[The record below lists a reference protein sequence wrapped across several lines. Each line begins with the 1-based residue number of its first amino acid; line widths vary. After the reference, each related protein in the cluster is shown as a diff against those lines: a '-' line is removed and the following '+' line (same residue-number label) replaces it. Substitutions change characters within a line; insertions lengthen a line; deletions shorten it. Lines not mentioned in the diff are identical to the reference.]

1 MELNPFL
8 KYNTLMLKELVL
20 VVCNVVKGML
30 LVLADRETILELYLP
45 GFSFNIQHKI
55 VNAFEAGDN
64 RKAVI
69 LDFKD
74 WAAKQVLLMVK
85 GMKILGTLI
94 EIFKKKSKC
103 CRRFK
108 LD

>member
-1 MELNPFL
+1 
-8 KYNTLMLKELVL
+8 
-20 VVCNVVKGML
+20 
-30 LVLADRETILELYLP
+30 
-45 GFSFNIQHKI
+45 

-64 RKAVI
+64 RKAVAI

-74 WAAKQVLLMVK
+74 WAAKTGATYGK

-94 EIFKKKSKC
+94 ESTFQEKKRTC

-108 LD
+108 LDQPNNYRSIRYADVLLMAAEAYNRSGLSDVKARGYLK

>member
-1 MELNPFL
+1 
-8 KYNTLMLKELVL
+8 MLKLVL
-20 VVCNVVKGML
+20 VVCNVV
-30 LVLADRETILELYLP
+30 RECSCWFSGPRNYTGTLFTS
-45 GFSFNIQHKI
+45 GFSFNIPTPKI

-64 RKAVI
+64 RKAVAI

-94 EIFKKKSKC
+94 ESTFQEAQML
-103 CRRFK
+103 RRFK

>member
-30 LVLADRETILELYLP
+30 LVLADRETILELYLHLVLVLI
-45 GFSFNIQHKI
+45 FLHKI

-74 WAAKQVLLMVK
+74 WAAKTGATYGK
-85 GMKILGTLI
+85 GYEDTGYFNRNIQEKKQMLQ
-94 EIFKKKSKC
+94 EI
-103 CRRFK
+103 
-108 LD
+108 

>member
-1 MELNPFL
+1 
-8 KYNTLMLKELVL
+8 
-20 VVCNVVKGML
+20 
-30 LVLADRETILELYLP
+30 
-45 GFSFNIQHKI
+45 

-64 RKAVI
+64 RKAVAI

-74 WAAKQVLLMVK
+74 WAAKQVPLMVK

-94 EIFKKKSKC
+94 ESTFQEKKSDC

-108 LD
+108 LDQSNNYRSIRYAMFY